1 MKIIHLLPLVL
12 ALEIMIP
19 GLALAQPSNT
29 ELQLLRENRKLQA
42 EADSLRLLVEYLTG
56 LDDIWAQL
64 SEIEDDGE
72 SWGSGISSLEELS
85 LPEAERLIALRLR
98 RVFPE
103 MGISYAATIR
113 DKVVGYCRPRNAAM
127 LGGSFRRLN
136 ERMPYF
142 REVFSRYGVPP
153 ELIPLCIVES
163 AVSRRALSPAG
174 AAGMWQLMPDTARR
188 YGLRVGGGEDER
200 YSVEKSTEA
209 AARLLRN
216 LKDDLGSW
224 SLAVMAYNCGAARV
238 RKAVMASGTT
248 DAWVVWK
255 RVPKETQAY
264 LPALL
269 AVGYLM
275 EYGTEYGIK
284 M

>member
-1 MKIIHLLPLVL
+1 MKKKRILLLALVL
-12 ALEIMIP
+12 GMITP
-19 GLALAQPSNT
+19 SFAIAQTSES
-29 ELQLLRENRKLQA
+29 ELRLLRENRKLQA

-56 LDDIWAQL
+56 MDDIWAQL
-64 SEIEDDGE
+64 SELEDDGA
-72 SWGSGISSLEELS
+72 SWGDGISSLEDLS
-85 LPEAERLIALRLR
+85 LPQAERLIAVRLR

-103 MGISYAATIR
+103 MSISYAATIR
-113 DKVVGYCRPRNAAM
+113 DKVAGYCRPRNAAM

-142 REVFSRYGVPP
+142 REVFFRYGVPV
-153 ELIPLCIVES
+153 ELIPLCVVES

-200 YSVEKSTEA
+200 YSVEKSTDA
-209 AARLLRN
+209 AARILRD
-216 LKDDLGSW
+216 LKESLGSW

-248 DAWVVWK
+248 DPWIVWK

-275 EYGTEYGIK
+275 EYGAEYGIRI
-284 M
+284 

>member
-1 MKIIHLLPLVL
+1 
-12 ALEIMIP
+12 
-19 GLALAQPSNT
+19 
-29 ELQLLRENRKLQA
+29 
-42 EADSLRLLVEYLTG
+42 
-56 LDDIWAQL
+56 
-64 SEIEDDGE
+64 
-72 SWGSGISSLEELS
+72 
-85 LPEAERLIALRLR
+85 
-98 RVFPE
+98 
-103 MGISYAATIR
+103 
-113 DKVVGYCRPRNAAM
+113 
-127 LGGSFRRLN
+127 
-136 ERMPYF
+136 
-142 REVFSRYGVPP
+142 
-153 ELIPLCIVES
+153 
-163 AVSRRALSPAG
+163 
-174 AAGMWQLMPDTARR
+174 MWQLMPDTARR